1 MAEWLQS
8 TLQKVTQNLPSFIV
22 LPGQMILGNDCYTSL
37 IYNVS
42 PTTFC
47 LRLALSKGLG
57 IGIIIFGSIL
67 KIPQIVTI
75 VQHSSAWGISL
86 LMYSLEVVAY
96 DISLAYAF
104 RKRLPF
110 STYGENASL
119 TVQNMVITLLI
130 IWYGTEEKGQ
140 KRKGGLLVSSSN
152 RTKGQHDTSSSD
164 RIDPMVMKRVFL
176 AGILMLLSTVFLF
189 VLCPPNF
196 LSVLQG
202 FSIPISL
209 LSKFPQIVELKRNQK
224 CGHLS
229 GIVVFAQLAGTLARV
244 FTTVT
249 ETGDWLLGIG
259 FGLASVLNTVIAVQY
274 IYYWR
279 QEKHNTLSLLGNKKQ
294 SSSIW
299 NSTSATNTKKQDD
312 IDEKS
317 TDSVHTGNMT
327 SSTLS
332 IFVND
337 NQKSHDSDLH
347 SITNSGKRM
356 QEKGRRLD

>member
-1 MAEWLQS
+1 MANALQS
-8 TLQKVTQNLPSFIV
+8 MLQTVTQNLPSFIV
-22 LPGQMILGNDCYTSL
+22 TPGRLILGEDCYTSL
-37 IYNVS
+37 IYNVA

-47 LRLALSKGLG
+47 LRFALSKCLG
-57 IGIIIFGSIL
+57 IGIIVFGSIL
-67 KIPQIVTI
+67 KIPQIITI
-75 VQHSSAWGISL
+75 VQHRSAWGISL
-86 LMYSLEVVAY
+86 SMYSLEVVAY

-104 RKRLPF
+104 RKQLPF

-140 KRKGGLLVSSSN
+140 KRKGGLLISSSIRQN
-152 RTKGQHDTSSSD
+152 TQRDSLSEE
-164 RIDPMVMKRVFL
+164 REPMVMKRVISAAL
-176 AGILMLLSTVFLF
+176 LMFVSSIFLF
-189 VLCPPNF
+189 LLCPPKL
-196 LSVLQG
+196 LSALQA

-209 LSKFPQIVELKRNQK
+209 LSKFPQIAELHRNKK

-229 GIVVFAQLAGTLARV
+229 SIVVFAQLAGTLARV
-244 FTTVT
+244 FTTIT

-259 FGLASVLNTVIAVQY
+259 FGLASVLNTVIAIQY

-279 QEKHNTLSLLGNKKQ
+279 LSGNKTSTLLGSRKQ
-294 SSSIW
+294 NTSIW
-299 NSTSATNTKKQDD
+299 NAASAKDAKKQDD
-312 IDEKS
+312 IHELS
-317 TDSVHTGNMT
+317 TDSINTGNMP

-337 NQKSHDSDLH
+337 NQVSVDSDMQT
-347 SITNSGKRM
+347 STSSGKRM

>member
-1 MAEWLQS
+1 MAEALQAM
-8 TLQKVTQNLPSFIV
+8 LQTVTQNLPSFIAT
-22 LPGQMILGNDCYTSL
+22 PGRLILGEDCYTSL
-37 IYNVS
+37 IYNVA

-47 LRLALSKGLG
+47 LRLAVSKGLG
-57 IGIIIFGSIL
+57 IGIIVFGSIL
-67 KIPQIVTI
+67 KLPQIITI

-86 LMYSLEVVAY
+86 SMYSLEVVAY

-140 KRKGGLLVSSSN
+140 RRKGGLLISSSV
-152 RTKGQHDTSSSD
+152 RRSAQRDSSSD
-164 RIDPMVMKRVFL
+164 ESEPMVMRRVIL
-176 AGILMLLSTVFLF
+176 AALLMLVSSIFLF
-189 VLCPPNF
+189 LLCPPNL
-196 LSVLQG
+196 LSVLQA

-209 LSKFPQIVELKRNQK
+209 LSKFPQIGELYRNKK

-229 GIVVFAQLAGTLARV
+229 SIVVFAQLAGTLARV
-244 FTTVT
+244 FTTIT

-259 FGLASVLNTVIAVQY
+259 FGLASILNTVIAIQY
-274 IYYWR
+274 VYYWR
-279 QEKHNTLSLLGNKKQ
+279 LEGNKTTSLLGPRKQ
-294 SSSIW
+294 NATIW
-299 NSTSATNTKKQDD
+299 NASSAKDAKKEDD
-312 IDEKS
+312 VHELS
-317 TDSVHTGNMT
+317 TDSTNTGNMP
-327 SSTLS
+327 SSTFS

-337 NQKSHDSDLH
+337 NQVSIDSDTT
-347 SITNSGKRM
+347 SSSRKM

>member
-1 MAEWLQS
+1 MTEVLQS
-8 TLQKVTQNLPSFIV
+8 MLQTITQNLPSFIAT
-22 LPGQMILGNDCYTSL
+22 PGRLILGEDCYTSL
-37 IYNVS
+37 IYNVA

-67 KIPQIVTI
+67 KIPQIITI

-86 LMYSLEVVAY
+86 SMYSLEVVAY

-104 RKRLPF
+104 RKQLPF

-119 TVQNMVITLLI
+119 TVQNMIITLLI

-140 KRKGGLLVSSSN
+140 RRKGGLLISSSSSRVSSSEE
-152 RTKGQHDTSSSD
+152 R
-164 RIDPMVMKRVFL
+164 DPMVIKRVIFAAFL
-176 AGILMLLSTVFLF
+176 MFVSSIFLF
-189 VLCPPNF
+189 LLCPPNL
-196 LSVLQG
+196 LSVFQA

-209 LSKFPQIVELKRNQK
+209 LSKFPQIAELYKNKK

-229 GIVVFAQLAGTLARV
+229 SIVVFAQLAGTLARV
-244 FTTVT
+244 FTTIT

-259 FGLASVLNTVIAVQY
+259 FGLASVLNTVIAIQY
-274 IYYWR
+274 VYYWR
-279 QEKHNTLSLLGNKKQ
+279 AEGHNTLSLLNSRKQ
-294 SSSIW
+294 NTSIW
-299 NSTSATNTKKQDD
+299 NASSAKDMKKQDD
-312 IDEKS
+312 IHDFS
-317 TDSVHTGNMT
+317 NDSINTNNLT

-337 NQKSHDSDLH
+337 NQASNDSDMH
-347 SITNSGKRM
+347 TSSSRRI